1 MTIQQRSDFIVPW
14 GGVQGSE
21 GLNERQEI
29 EGKRGSCPICSPLP
43 LLQRGASF
51 PSSPANAPAWRGHP
65 SCSSVLQVVA
75 EGTSRGTGLQFSRS
89 SLDWPAPTLWLPS
102 APPPCSTTVMWPTS
116 STKQPK
122 GNPAMLLLGALFLF
136 VAGAPGLP
144 IIFTHPPS
152 PSPLPALPHTESR
165 NPSPPP
171 CDILLQNLSQA
182 LHRPPTALSRRQSH
196 EFLNQHGPAARGAN
210 ISRISRWA
218 TQSHAHSASAS
229 ASAAN
234 GSPIATTSS
243 TTSHRR
249 DYKSSRPRRNSNNN
263 NKPSPPCYSHPPS
276 HATRRTR
283 HSRAY
288 NPRSS
293 PRRPP
298 ARRKSRPTSP
308 STPSTPHAA
317 PCNPSSPR
325 PRRSPRRPSHR
336 RIRRIRNSSN
346 FPHHP

>member
-1 MTIQQRSDFIVPW
+1 MRDRDRRS
-14 GGVQGSE
+14 
-21 GLNERQEI
+21 
-29 EGKRGSCPICSPLP
+29 RGPP
-43 LLQRGASF
+43 
-51 PSSPANAPAWRGHP
+51 APAARGLFSVVSRNCSCVERASILQAACCRWWWRGHRG
-65 SCSSVLQVVA
+65 
-75 EGTSRGTGLQFSRS
+75 GTCLQFSRS

-102 APPPCSTTVMWPTS
+102 APPPACSTTVMWPTS

-152 PSPLPALPHTESR
+152 PSPLPALPHTEFR
-165 NPSPPP
+165 NPPPPP
-171 CDILLQNLSQA
+171 CDILLQDLSHA
-182 LHRPPTALSRRQSH
+182 LDRPTTALSRRQSH

-218 TQSHAHSASAS
+218 TQSHAHSASA
-229 ASAAN
+229 AN
-234 GSPIATTSS
+234 GSPIATTS

-249 DYKSSRPRRNSNNN
+249 DYKSPRPRRNSKNNN
-263 NKPSPPCYSHPPS
+263 NKRYTNTPSPPCYSLPHS

-283 HSRAY
+283 HSRAC

-298 ARRKSRPTSP
+298 ARRKFRLTSP
-308 STPSTPHAA
+308 STPSSTRAA

-325 PRRSPRRPSHR
+325 PRCPSPRRPSHR
-336 RIRRIRNSSN
+336 RTRRIRSSSS

>member
-1 MTIQQRSDFIVPW
+1 MTIQQKRSDFIVPRERSP
-14 GGVQGSE
+14 GSE
-21 GLNERQEI
+21 GLNERQRQEI
-29 EGKRGSCPICSPLP
+29 EGTSRACSEGPLFRRLPQLLLRGEGIHLA
-43 LLQRGASF
+43 G
-51 PSSPANAPAWRGHP
+51 
-65 SCSSVLQVVA
+65 SVLQVVV
-75 EGTSRGTGLQFSRS
+75 EGTSRGHLLAVLSQLPR
-89 SLDWPAPTLWLPS
+89 LARPNLVAAECPPA
-102 APPPCSTTVMWPTS
+102 CSTTVMWTTS

-165 NPSPPP
+165 NPPPPP
-171 CDILLQNLSQA
+171 CDILLQDLSHA
-182 LHRPPTALSRRQSH
+182 LNRPTTALSRRQSH

-218 TQSHAHSASAS
+218 TQSHAHSASA
-229 ASAAN
+229 AN
-234 GSPIATTSS
+234 GSPIATTS

-249 DYKSSRPRRNSNNN
+249 DYKSPRPRRNSKNNN
-263 NKPSPPCYSHPPS
+263 NKRYTNTPSPPCYSLLHS

-298 ARRKSRPTSP
+298 ARRKFRLTSP
-308 STPSTPHAA
+308 STPSSTRAA
-317 PCNPSSPR
+317 PCNPSLPR
-325 PRRSPRRPSHR
+325 PRCPSPRRPSHR
-336 RIRRIRNSSN
+336 RTRRIRSSSS